1 MMTAAELMSQSEASS
16 GELLTNERPAH
27 VLMAA
32 GPGQEP
38 PAALIE

>member
-16 GELLTNERPAH
+16 GDMVTNERPAH
-27 VLMAA
+27 VLVAA
-32 GPGQEP
+32 GPGQET